1 MDKAFWWKIGCLST
15 ATAVT
20 LGAFGAHSLKGRR
33 DVALIKNW
41 ETAVLYHFIHSFGM
55 LAVAMSPRT
64 PKTAGYAFLG
74 GTALF
79 SGSLYAMT
87 LTEQRWLGAI
97 TPVGGVMFIA
107 GWIALGLTGF

>member
-1 MDKAFWWKIGCLST
+1 MSHTKSMI
-15 ATAVT
+15 
-20 LGAFGAHSLKGRR
+20 
-33 DVALIKNW
+33 LIY
-41 ETAVLYHFIHSFGM
+41 L
-55 LAVAMSPRT
+55 L
-64 PKTAGYAFLG
+64 GYAFLG

-87 LTEQRWLGAI
+87 LTEKRWLGAI

>member
-1 MDKAFWWKIGCLST
+1 MI
-15 ATAVT
+15 
-20 LGAFGAHSLKGRR
+20 
-33 DVALIKNW
+33 
-41 ETAVLYHFIHSFGM
+41 
-55 LAVAMSPRT
+55 
-64 PKTAGYAFLG
+64 GYAFLG

-87 LTEQRWLGAI
+87 LTEKRWLGAI